1 MDDHLT
7 KDQPMTTSKDFI
19 SAQMDTDLIKSLG
32 KYAETEGITRSAAV
46 RRAIQQLLDKK
57 AA

>member
-1 MDDHLT
+1 MDDHRT
-7 KDQPMTTSKDFI
+7 KDQPMTTDKSFV
-19 SAQMDTDLIKSLG
+19 SAQMDTDLIKALG

-46 RRAIQQLLDKK
+46 RRAIEQLLDTK

>member
-1 MDDHLT
+1 
-7 KDQPMTTSKDFI
+7 MTASKDFI
-19 SAQMDTDLIKSLG
+19 SAQMDTDLIKALG

-46 RRAIQQLLDKK
+46 RRAIQQLLDTK

>member
-1 MDDHLT
+1 
-7 KDQPMTTSKDFI
+7 MTTDKSFV
-19 SAQMDTDLIKSLG
+19 SAQMDTDLIKALG

-46 RRAIQQLLDKK
+46 RRAIEQLLDTK